1 VPQAL
6 GHPVAFDDLGE
17 VRQSVVDTDDVARGP
32 RLLRSSRQR
41 VAPMS
46 PIRRSAPDAPIA

>member
-1 VPQAL
+1 MPQAL

-32 RLLRSSRQR
+32 RLLRSLNRLGVLCADMYQMD
-41 VAPMS
+41 V
-46 PIRRSAPDAPIA
+46 RR